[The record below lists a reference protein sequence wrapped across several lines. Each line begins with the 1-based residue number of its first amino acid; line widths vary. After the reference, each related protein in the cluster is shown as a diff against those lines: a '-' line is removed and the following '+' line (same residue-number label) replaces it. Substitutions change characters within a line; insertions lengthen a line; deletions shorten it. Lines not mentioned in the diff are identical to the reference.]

1 MILQGHQEK
10 SAILQQYEQLE
21 SQKEEILNEFKEKNN
36 DIVVQIENC
45 IDVKQ
50 EMDFEIIMLNKQQDR
65 AKQRGEAQLQDQR
78 HKIDII
84 RLNHDK
90 IRKESKSLN
99 KLQ

>member
-1 MILQGHQEK
+1 M
-10 SAILQQYEQLE
+10 
-21 SQKEEILNEFKEKNN
+21 
-36 DIVVQIENC
+36 QIENC